1 MTSHPVK
8 CGNKTAI
15 QSEGGAIGLDLTCVV
30 AKSVMQCLDD
40 KLVHR
45 LNSLGF
51 DCTFNKTYVDDK
63 TLVTSVALPGLR
75 YQYGQV
81 TRVDTSIEEDSL
93 IQPDR
98 RTSEIVRQVASDLFG
113 CLKFTSDCPSSNQNG
128 KMPVLDLSV

>member
-63 TLVTSVALPGLR
+63 TLVTSIAPP
-75 YQYGQV
+75 GQV
-81 TRVDTSIEEDSL
+81 TMVDYGVIPAYGGG
-93 IQPDR
+93 QPG
-98 RTSEIVRQVASDLFG
+98 SA
-113 CLKFTSDCPSSNQNG
+113 
-128 KMPVLDLSV
+128 